1 MMSLRWRRTVLP
13 PGRSTRR
20 AGPAGRRWRDGGG
33 AGRCGESAVVGAV
46 VVLAFV
52 LLPVLLAALAVTPLA
67 GAGQRPGPGRSDR
80 RSATTAPGNEAEAA
94 ASGGK
99 DGAAVGD
106 L

>member
-1 MMSLRWRRTVLP
+1 VETYGAAARPVDASGRT
-13 PGRSTRR
+13 GRAAVAS
-20 AGPAGRRWRDGGG
+20 GGG

-52 LLPVLLAALAVTPLA
+52 LLPVLLAALAVPLA

-80 RSATTAPGNEAEAA
+80 RPATTAPGDEAEAA
-94 ASGGK
+94 GAEGK
-99 DGAAVGD
+99 DGAAVRD